1 MAELSQFKLTLTEAP
16 DNGIKVEAAFE
27 TPDGVIYE
35 QSDED
40 GAFAV
45 NVQIPPK
52 WYHTAFW
59 FFFVPYW
66 QFTGQTIDE

>member
-1 MAELSQFKLTLTEAP
+1 M
-16 DNGIKVEAAFE
+16 
-27 TPDGVIYE
+27 
-35 QSDED
+35 SDED

>member
-1 MAELSQFKLTLTEAP
+1 MNEY
-16 DNGIKVEAAFE
+16 VAF
-27 TPDGVIYE
+27 VILWLYLMGAFLFYRTAY
-35 QSDED
+35 QTKRLVDMSDED

>member
-1 MAELSQFKLTLTEAP
+1 MNEY
-16 DNGIKVEAAFE
+16 VAF
-27 TPDGVIYE
+27 VILWLYLMGAFLFYRTAY
-35 QSDED
+35 QIVDMSDED